1 MMTHTHTHTTEDIGT
16 VGLQF
21 PPPTVDSVVAIK
33 WMRLAVSFVAAL
45 ANPTDPTMPAPTIG
59 GLRALLQSADRDA
72 DPLED
77 ILEAT
82 GV

>member
-1 MMTHTHTHTTEDIGT
+1 MNFLNVTTTEDIGT

-33 WMRLAVSFVAAL
+33 WSLAVSFVAAL

-59 GLRALLQSADRDA
+59 GLWALLQSADRDA